1 MTHRTTAAIIT
12 QADDL
17 VSLAEANPHYTN
29 LNEDQRFWYRMA
41 LLDVCNMLINDM
53 MPCEDLDISSV
64 ASCVD
69 AVGDWHKQLFTLN
82 KHLPKQQ

>member
-1 MTHRTTAAIIT
+1 MSATTNAIIT

-17 VSLAEANPHYTN
+17 VAIAEANPHYAN
-29 LNEDQRFWYRMA
+29 LTSDERFWYRMA

-53 MPCEDLDISSV
+53 MPCQDLDINSV

-69 AVGDWHKQLFTLN
+69 NIGDWHKQLFALN